1 MSANRRIPY
10 GYQMVDGQINVHPEE
25 AAIVKRIYRE
35 YINGAALKA
44 IAECLTHEQIEYLPG
59 ECGWN
64 KNRVKRIL
72 EDSRYAGEE
81 PYAPIIAP
89 KTQAEA
95 NKLKESR
102 NTQKEQLMT
111 AEKKRLSHTVL
122 CGSCGSRMQHK
133 TDRRLKNMESWG
145 CPCGMKVRLTIA
157 DMEHQIME
165 LFNQAIASPN
175 RCGHDDA
182 PGFESSLEIRRLENE
197 IARQTE
203 QPETDQDTV
212 REQILLCA
220 ARKYAECATLQ
231 HITQRLKADFE
242 KRDLLSD
249 FSIDLYEAT
258 ADATLLYPDGTI
270 GVRLKNQTLLRKE
283 DGQYADEHGHTE
295 ENGAG
300 DTGGSEKSAGIPMG

>member
-10 GYQMVDGQINVHPEE
+10 GYRMVNGQIEIHPEE

-72 EDSRYAGEE
+72 EDSRYAGED

-89 KTQAEA
+89 KTQAVA

-102 NTQKEQLMT
+102 NTQKDVLMT

-122 CGSCGSRMQHK
+122 CGSCGNRMQHK
-133 TDRRLKNMESWG
+133 IDRRLKNMESWS

-157 DMEHQIME
+157 EMEQQIKE
-165 LFNQAIASPN
+165 LFNQVIASPD
-175 RCGHDDA
+175 RCGHDGA
-182 PGFESSLEIRRLENE
+182 PGYEPSLEIRRLENE

-203 QPETDQDTV
+203 QPETDQDAV

-220 ARKYAECATLQ
+220 AQKYTECLSKR
-231 HITQRLKADFE
+231 HVTQRLKKHFQQQVPLE
-242 KRDLLSD
+242 T
-249 FSIDLYEAT
+249 FSTELYVLT
-258 ADATLLYPDGTI
+258 ADATFLYPDGTI

-283 DGQYADEHGHTE
+283 DGQYADEHGRTE
-295 ENGAG
+295 ENCAG

>member
-10 GYQMVDGQINVHPEE
+10 GYRMINGQMDIHPDEGD
-25 AAIVKRIYRE
+25 VVRRIFRE
-35 YINGAALKA
+35 YIGGAALKT
-44 IAECLTHEQIEYLPG
+44 IAEHLAREKVEYLPG

-81 PYAPIIAP
+81 PFAPIIAP
-89 KTQAEA
+89 KTQAQA

-102 NTQKEQLMT
+102 NTQKDVLMT
-111 AEKKRLSHTVL
+111 AEKKRLSYTVL
-122 CGSCGSRMQHK
+122 CGACGQRMRHR
-133 TDRRLKNMESWG
+133 TDHREKEQESWC
-145 CPCGMKVRLTIA
+145 CPCGASVKMGIA
-157 DMEHQIME
+157 AIEQHITG
-165 LFNQAIASPN
+165 LFNLVITEPG
-175 RCGHDDA
+175 RCGEERET
-182 PGFESSLEIRRLENE
+182 GFESSLEIRRLENE

-283 DGQYADEHGHTE
+283 GEQYADEHGRTE
-295 ENGAG
+295 ENCAG

>member
-1 MSANRRIPY
+1 MSANRHIPY
-10 GYQMVDGQINVHPEE
+10 GYRMVNGQIEIHPEE

-102 NTQKEQLMT
+102 NTQKDVLMT
-111 AEKKRLSHTVL
+111 AEKKRLFHTVL

-157 DMEHQIME
+157 EMEQRIKE
-165 LFNQAIASPN
+165 LFNQVIASPD
-175 RCGHDDA
+175 RCGHDSA
-182 PGFESSLEIRRLENE
+182 SGYEPSLEIRRLENE

-203 QPETDQDTV
+203 QPEIDQDAV

-220 ARKYAECATLQ
+220 AQKYTECLSKR
-231 HITQRLKADFE
+231 HITQRLKKHFQQQVPLE
-242 KRDLLSD
+242 T
-249 FSIDLYEAT
+249 FSTELYVLT

-283 DGQYADEHGHTE
+283 DEQYADEHGHTE
-295 ENGAG
+295 ENGVG

>member
-157 DMEHQIME
+157 EMEQRIKE
-165 LFNQAIASPN
+165 LFNQVIASPD
-175 RCGHDDA
+175 RCGHDGA
-182 PGFESSLEIRRLENE
+182 SGYEPSLEIRRLENE

-203 QPETDQDTV
+203 QPEIDQDAV

-220 ARKYAECATLQ
+220 AQKYTECLSKR
-231 HITQRLKADFE
+231 HVTQRLKKHFQQQVPLE
-242 KRDLLSD
+242 T
-249 FSIDLYEAT
+249 FSTELYVLT

>member
-10 GYQMVDGQINVHPEE
+10 GYRMVNGQIEIHPEE

-59 ECGWN
+59 EYGWN

-72 EDSRYAGEE
+72 EDSRYASEE
-81 PYAPIIAP
+81 PYAPIIEP

-102 NTQKEQLMT
+102 NTQKDVLMT
-111 AEKKRLSHTVL
+111 VEKKRLSHTVL

-145 CPCGMKVRLTIA
+145 CPCGMNVRLTIA
-157 DMEHQIME
+157 EMEQQIKE
-165 LFNQAIASPN
+165 LFNQVIASPD
-175 RCGHDDA
+175 RCGHDSA
-182 PGFESSLEIRRLENE
+182 SGYEPSLEIRRLENE

-203 QPETDQDTV
+203 QPETDQDAV

-220 ARKYAECATLQ
+220 AQKYTECLSKR
-231 HITQRLKADFE
+231 HITQRLKKHFQQQVPLE
-242 KRDLLSD
+242 T
-249 FSIDLYEAT
+249 FSTELYVLT

-283 DGQYADEHGHTE
+283 DGQYADEHGRTE
-295 ENGAG
+295 ENCAG